1 MTIDEIRNL
10 IEEEAKTMLI
20 EEMEIK
26 EHNIYFVDFDEY
38 FGYSCLVFK
47 NNHHIYFADDFEL
60 HHKGKTKDELKA
72 FYIKKMNNILFT
84 EAEITAPITEYTEY
98 DRKRYYLNNYYGM
111 QVDYISIFGN
121 PKKHPNFEEE
131 VKGMIYNPVAF
142 AYMYDAEFVIHHSE
156 LYQKLQEQKEKAATS
171 YEYLK
176 NAFLREM
183 YNHEYGINW
192 QADYDTLSAFYN
204 IQYHDNDL
212 QAYFNE
218 LNFNDTQ
225 KQAYLDARKQYY
237 REQKENENY

>member
-26 EHNIYFVDFDEY
+26 EHNIYFVDFDGY

-60 HHKGKTKDELKA
+60 HHKGKAKDELKA

-111 QVDYISIFGN
+111 QVDYISIFVN
-121 PKKHPNFEEE
+121 PKEHPNFKEE

-142 AYMYDAEFVIHHSE
+142 AYMYDAEFVKHHKE

-204 IQYHDNDL
+204 IQYHDDDL
-212 QAYFNE
+212 QAYFDE

-237 REQKENENY
+237 KEQKRK

>member
-26 EHNIYFVDFDEY
+26 EHNIYFVDFDGY

-84 EAEITAPITEYTEY
+84 EAEITAPITEYTEF

-121 PKKHPNFEEE
+121 PKEHPNFEEE

-204 IQYHDNDL
+204 IQYHDDDL
-212 QAYFNE
+212 QAYFDE
-218 LNFNDTQ
+218 LNFNDIQ

-237 REQKENENY
+237 KE